1 MFAARLHGCQQ
12 GGLRVKRLGHGLFL
26 RQPVSHDHNFLSFGK
41 YCASLIALRLVLVPV
56 LFPAEHAAPAGTDND
71 GRSGTE
77 IHPLAGTFHDQRL
90 FLAGRGKGFQ
100 HPAGYQGIDG
110 RFRLGQFLWC
120 DTRDDQGVVVGHF
133 RIVHAPRIQTGKI
146 KSVPIFLE
154 IGHSHD
160 FLQQ

>member
-1 MFAARLHGCQQ
+1 MSGNRDGIVFI
-12 GGLRVKRLGHGLFL
+12 K
-26 RQPVSHDHNFLSFGK
+26 LSRSF
-41 YCASLIALRLVLVPV
+41 IPFRLVLVPV

-90 FLAGRGKGFQ
+90 FLAGWGEGFQ
-100 HPAGYQGIDG
+100 HPAGYQGIDS
-110 RFRLGQFLWC
+110 RFRLGQFLWR

-146 KSVPIFLE
+146 ESVPIFLE

-160 FLQQ
+160 FLQ